1 MLPFRDSLV
10 DEVDVVEP
18 EDVLPGGAAMLIV
31 VGEVLV
37 KVRFIGKA
45 MVENVD
51 VIEGTP
57 LVEFGVTP
65 NDNETI
71 AKANISPAAIP
82 VTKATVLIMV
92 SSPIQEVQG
101 LSPRRDFTHLVLDSL
116 RI

>member
-18 EDVLPGGAAMLIV
+18 EDVLPGGAAMLVV

-37 KVRFIGKA
+37 KVRFIGEA
-45 MVENVD
+45 VVENVD
-51 VIEGTP
+51 VMEGTP

-71 AKANISPAAIP
+71 AKANTSPAPIP
-82 VTKATVLIMV
+82 VTKAMDLIMV
-92 SSPIQEVQG
+92 SSQIQGVQRCPLG
-101 LSPRRDFTHLVLDSL
+101 ATS
-116 RI
+116 RILY